1 MYIIHREIKTMK
13 ELLNHILPVA
23 KSVLFALVV
32 FVAGHFMIKYATGRI
47 NKIVDKGKFDDTLKP
62 FIKSFTSAALKILLI
77 VAVISI
83 LGIETSSFVALFGTA
98 GLAIGLAFQ
107 GTLSNFA
114 GGVLILITKPF
125 KVGDFIEA
133 NGFSGTVEG
142 IQILYT
148 NLVTPDNRVIHIPN
162 GSLSNASIMNYSE
175 KPFRRFEHNFRVAH
189 DADHEKI
196 VRVLTEV
203 VESHPLIL
211 DDPKPFVRMTAHSES
226 ALIYTVRAWAKSEDF
241 WTASYD
247 VVEQVKKRFDEEGI
261 SIPYPQVDLHI
272 KSKTG

>member
-1 MYIIHREIKTMK
+1 MEKLIN
-13 ELLNHILPVA
+13 LVLPVA
-23 KSVLFALVV
+23 KSILFAIVVLVV
-32 FVAGHFMIKYATGRI
+32 GHFVIKYINKRI
-47 NKIVDKGKFDDTLKP
+47 NKIVDNAKFDSTLKP
-62 FIKSFTSAALKILLI
+62 FIKSFVSAALKILLV

-133 NGFSGTVEG
+133 TGYSGTVEG

-148 NLVTPDNRVIHIPN
+148 NLVTPDNKVIHIPN

-175 KPFRRFEHNFRVAH
+175 KPMRRFQHNFRVAH
-189 DADHEKI
+189 DADHRKVI
-196 VRVLTEV
+196 KVLTEV
-203 VESHPLIL
+203 IENHPLIL
-211 DDPKPFVRMTAHSES
+211 DDPKPFVRMTEHGDS
-226 ALIYTVRAWAKSEDF
+226 AIVYTVRAWAKSEDF
-241 WTASYD
+241 WTANFD
-247 VVEQVKKRFDEEGI
+247 VVELVKQRFDEEGL
-261 SIPYPQVDLHI
+261 SIPHPQMDIHI
-272 KSKTG
+272 KNTAE